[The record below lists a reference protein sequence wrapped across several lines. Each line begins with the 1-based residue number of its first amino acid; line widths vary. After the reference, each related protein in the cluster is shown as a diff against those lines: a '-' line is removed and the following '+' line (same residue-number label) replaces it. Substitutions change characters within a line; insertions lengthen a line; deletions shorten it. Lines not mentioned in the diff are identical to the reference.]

1 MKHVLGRGTVR
12 GGGWVS
18 VLVLFWRA
26 ISNSTGSGEP
36 AEEVNQTE
44 QMCQDRAD
52 GKAQEHPLESFDL
65 TRTSS
70 IFGSTH
76 LFLLTFVA

>member
-36 AEEVNQTE
+36 AEE
-44 QMCQDRAD
+44 
-52 GKAQEHPLESFDL
+52 EHPLESFDL